1 VPSSTEARR
10 SYVPLRGIAS
20 AISLLLAVWY
30 SSDLGVLNRSYLAV
44 IMVSCS
50 LSIVAFTSGTTLT
63 LRSLKGNQVSKS
75 LRTSYSAC
83 ILIEFFSS
91 MGFFVV
97 CLVAFS
103 NIKEALPM
111 NLIIIALVYYIAA
124 FLHTITMEFLLYI
137 DSFHTAAKL
146 ELITVLL
153 QIVCFFLMRRWSSF
167 SIASSVLVSFAI
179 PYLVICIFTIW
190 KTHSRGF
197 NGFSNPVEFWMLTR
211 GKHMFGSVIGVLD
224 RLDRI
229 LIAFLLPTINLG
241 QYATMGS
248 LLSFFRFLP
257 ESISKILVS
266 GPVNAQF
273 KFIRKKFVLF
283 VVVLLLVTSIIIISR
298 FLIEK
303 VLGPEWLLSVSIYI
317 CFALYEIFRGLFQ
330 IGYNQR
336 LAKSK
341 VPNNWVIVNLLVLS
355 LILAVFLGKA
365 LGLVGI
371 PLAFGIAY
379 LISLRILKVAK

>member
-1 VPSSTEARR
+1 
-10 SYVPLRGIAS
+10 
-20 AISLLLAVWY
+20 
-30 SSDLGVLNRSYLAV
+30 
-44 IMVSCS
+44 
-50 LSIVAFTSGTTLT
+50 
-63 LRSLKGNQVSKS
+63 
-75 LRTSYSAC
+75 
-83 ILIEFFSS
+83 
-91 MGFFVV
+91 
-97 CLVAFS
+97 
-103 NIKEALPM
+103 
-111 NLIIIALVYYIAA
+111 
-124 FLHTITMEFLLYI
+124 
-137 DSFHTAAKL
+137 
-146 ELITVLL
+146 
-153 QIVCFFLMRRWSSF
+153 
-167 SIASSVLVSFAI
+167 
-179 PYLVICIFTIW
+179 
-190 KTHSRGF
+190 
-197 NGFSNPVEFWMLTR
+197 
-211 GKHMFGSVIGVLD
+211 MFGSVIGVLD
-224 RLDRI
+224 RMDRI

-303 VLGPEWLLSVSIYI
+303 VLGPERLLSASIYI

-355 LILAVFLGKA
+355 LILAAFLGKA

-379 LISLRILKVAK
+379 LISLRILKVA